1 MVQTVQDNTVT
12 SYPVKFSAFNEPTA
26 QNSYVG
32 NGDVFVTKFNNALT
46 DLTSGVVFG
55 GTGTSYGTALAI
67 DQQNY
72 IYVTGATNATDFPAV
87 TNTNVYPNNGFQ
99 TNKGEYD
106 AFVVKLSKQYLENIR
121 RSSIVGRISKR
132 CR

>member
-1 MVQTVQDNTVT
+1 MNQLLRILMLDMEI
-12 SYPVKFSAFNEPTA
+12 YLL
-26 QNSYVG
+26 QNS
-32 NGDVFVTKFNNALT
+32 TMHLT
-46 DLTSGVVFG
+46 ELTSGVVFG
-55 GTGTSYGTALAI
+55 GTGTSYGTALAV

-72 IYVTGATNATDFPAV
+72 IYVTGATNAANFPAV
-87 TNTNVYPNNGFQ
+87 TNTNIYPNNGFQ

-121 RSSIVGRISKR
+121 SSSIIGRISKG